1 VLHKLTG
8 ARGNVSFKMTAGG
21 IPVASFSFKG
31 LYATPTATS
40 NATPTLTGFKKPQV
54 VSEANTAD
62 LTFGGTHASTGTPA
76 ITGGTAYPSLGI
88 EFNINNTVEHAPVL
102 GGETVEL
109 TQRDPSCSMQLELTA
124 AQEVTFMGYVEGAT
138 TQSVGIMHGTA
149 AGYKSL
155 LWLPTVQLINPQKQE
170 LVGKRTVQF
179 EGRVVPTSG
188 NDEARLVLF

>member
-1 VLHKLTG
+1 L
-8 ARGNVSFKMTAGG
+8 TAGG

-40 NATPTLTGFKKPQV
+40 NATPTLTSFKKPQV

-62 LTFGGTHASTGTPA
+62 LTFGGTHASPPARRRSRAARPTRRWASSSTSTTPWS
-76 ITGGTAYPSLGI
+76 TRP
-88 EFNINNTVEHAPVL
+88 
-102 GGETVEL
+102 
-109 TQRDPSCSMQLELTA
+109 CSAARRSNSRSATRPAALQLELTA

-138 TQSVGIMHGTA
+138 TQSVGIIHGTA